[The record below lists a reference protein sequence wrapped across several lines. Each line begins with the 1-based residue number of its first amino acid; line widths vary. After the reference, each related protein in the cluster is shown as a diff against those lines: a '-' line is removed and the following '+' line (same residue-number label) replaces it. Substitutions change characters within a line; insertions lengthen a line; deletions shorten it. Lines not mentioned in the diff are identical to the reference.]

1 MILEASVNT
10 PSIFSLKIT
19 PGVPL
24 PHQPL
29 PQDYLDPGGS
39 ATSVSETTGERREP
53 ILHSIK
59 HIHVHTNSIATYKQS
74 KVVATFRLYCL
85 IKHDALV
92 EELVADTQALT
103 LLSTCQVLTQLIST
117 NIF

>member
-1 MILEASVNT
+1 MILEASVIK

-29 PQDYLDPGGS
+29 IQDYLDPSGS
-39 ATSVSETTGERREP
+39 ATNVSETTGERREP

-59 HIHVHTNSIATYKQS
+59 HIHVHTNNISTYKQS

-85 IKHDALV
+85 IKQDAPV
-92 EELVADTQALT
+92 EELVTDTQHSL
-103 LLSTCQVLTQLIST
+103 
-117 NIF
+117 F